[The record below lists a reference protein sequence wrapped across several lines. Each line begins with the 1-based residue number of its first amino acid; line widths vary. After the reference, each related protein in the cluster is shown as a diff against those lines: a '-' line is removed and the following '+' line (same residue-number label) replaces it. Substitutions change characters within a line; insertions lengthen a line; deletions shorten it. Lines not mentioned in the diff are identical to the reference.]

1 MTFYISGLYAGLTG
15 LLLLL
20 LSLIVVLV
28 RKNTG
33 VGIGDGHQPKLI
45 AAIRAHGN
53 LVEYAPLVLLL
64 LALAEAAKLNSVWLH
79 LCGLLWLVGRC
90 LHAYGMIK
98 AQGNI
103 HSGRLVGILFTWI
116 SLLILSLLNCW
127 FWAVSAWFAA

>member
-20 LSLIVVLV
+20 LSLIVVLA

-33 VGIGDGHQPKLI
+33 IGIGDGQQPKLI

-64 LALAEAAKLNSVWLH
+64 LALAEAAKLNAAWLH
-79 LCGLLWLVGRC
+79 LCGLMWLAGRC
-90 LHAYGMIK
+90 LHGYGMIK
-98 AQGNI
+98 GQGNV
-103 HSGRLVGILFTWI
+103 HYGRLIGILLTWL

-127 FWAVSAWFAA
+127 FWAVGA